1 MMKKFNIYKVLSVV
15 ALAVLLFILILPQTY
30 NVNRKQKTE
39 ECIKNMSTI
48 YKAIKEYMDER
59 HEDFTGTA
67 QDLMRMNYLKK
78 TFECPENGVG
88 DKYFMEGHY
97 NTGEIMI
104 KCPHED
110 KFPDHVLPESI
121 TD

>member
-1 MMKKFNIYKVLSVV
+1 MKHFSIYKLISLV
-15 ALAVLLFILILPQTY
+15 ALIVLLFILIIPQKY
-30 NVNRKQKTE
+30 NVNKKQKAE

-48 YKAIKEYMDER
+48 YKAIETYMNER
-59 HEDFTGTA
+59 EEDFTGTA

-88 DKYFMEGHY
+88 DKYYLEGDFE
-97 NTGEIMI
+97 TGEII
-104 KCPHED
+104 VTCPHAD

>member
-1 MMKKFNIYKVLSVV
+1 MKKINIYKIVSLV
-15 ALAVLLFILILPQTY
+15 ALIVLLFILILPQKY
-30 NVNRKQKTE
+30 NVNKKQKAE

-48 YKAIKEYMDER
+48 YKAINAYMVER
-59 HEDFTGTA
+59 EENFIGTA

-88 DKYFMEGHY
+88 DKYFMEGDFE
-97 NTGEIMI
+97 TGEITVT
-104 KCPHED
+104 CPHAE

-121 TD
+121 LD

>member
-1 MMKKFNIYKVLSVV
+1 MKHFNIYKVISLV
-15 ALAVLLFILILPQTY
+15 ALAVLLFILIIPQKY
-30 NVNRKQKTE
+30 NVNKKQKAE

-48 YKAIKEYMDER
+48 YKAIDAYMLDRE
-59 HEDFTGTA
+59 EDFIGTA

-88 DKYFMEGHY
+88 DKYFMEGDY
-97 NTGEIMI
+97 ETSKITVN
-104 KCPHED
+104 CPHAV

-121 TD
+121 LD